1 MPYFR
6 NNFYRS
12 QESQEKHLHDLSHTS
27 REVSILSGC
36 VSISSAEPVATEVTE
51 GCVLQ
56 FGTRPNIT
64 FENVHFCIYSEKKN
78 KKTKNKIHSYNSYAF
93 FFVIKN
99 LYLMPAPSGRDQS
112 AVHDICEEKGQKGKP
127 RKAEWFPC
135 IPLTLSNALPFCFFY
150 SWNQVND

>member
-64 FENVHFCIYSEKKN
+64 FEKKKPQNN
-78 KKTKNKIHSYNSYAF
+78 KNNSYAF

-99 LYLMPAPSGRDQS
+99 LYLIPAPSGRDQS
-112 AVHDICEEKGQKGKP
+112 AAQNIREEKGQKGKP
-127 RKAEWFPC
+127 RKA
-135 IPLTLSNALPFCFFY
+135 
-150 SWNQVND
+150 Q